1 MIQCKKFT
9 RIKYT
14 DSVIGDAP
22 DIKND
27 NIADRINEWAI
38 DHPNI
43 RITNVT
49 VSLSDEILV
58 FFEEKDGMG
67 DLRKELVEIQEL
79 LFEMFNQTCQV
90 KYVHETKS
98 FIYND
103 HGISAY
109 AWVQKYLIKI
119 GRITKEQC
127 E

>member
-1 MIQCKKFT
+1 MIQCKRFT
-9 RIKYT
+9 RIACQAHLGVS
-14 DSVIGDAP
+14 D
-22 DIKND
+22 D

-38 DHPNI
+38 DHPDI
-43 RITNVT
+43 RITNII
-49 VSLSDEILV
+49 VSLTDEILV
-58 FFEEKDGMG
+58 FFEENNKVG
-67 DLRKELVEIQEL
+67 DLNKELKEAQEL
-79 LFEMFNQTCQV
+79 LFEIFNQACQV

-98 FIYND
+98 FMYSD

>member
-1 MIQCKKFT
+1 MIQCKRFT
-9 RIKYT
+9 RIACQAHLGVS
-14 DSVIGDAP
+14 D
-22 DIKND
+22 D

-38 DHPNI
+38 DHPDI
-43 RITNVT
+43 RITNII
-49 VSLSDEILV
+49 VSLTDEILV
-58 FFEEKDGMG
+58 FFEENNKVG
-67 DLRKELVEIQEL
+67 DL
-79 LFEMFNQTCQV
+79 

-98 FIYND
+98 FMYSD